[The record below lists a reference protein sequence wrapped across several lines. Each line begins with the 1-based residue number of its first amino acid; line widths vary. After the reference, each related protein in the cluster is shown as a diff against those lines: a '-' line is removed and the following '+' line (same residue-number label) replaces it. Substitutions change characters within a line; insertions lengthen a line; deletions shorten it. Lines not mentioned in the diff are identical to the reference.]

1 MASIA
6 AQYAICFDWSEFL
19 VMVPR
24 NDFRGV
30 HPELSS
36 LGALRCAL
44 ACAIEAQRS
53 ERWCLALW
61 GRFIRMR
68 DGFRCVHCESRHG
81 IQAHHIFRRVTFP
94 EGKYELGN
102 GITLCRVCHKLL
114 HSEFNR
120 RPH

>member
-1 MASIA
+1 
-6 AQYAICFDWSEFL
+6 
-19 VMVPR
+19 
-24 NDFRGV
+24 
-30 HPELSS
+30 
-36 LGALRCAL
+36 
-44 ACAIEAQRS
+44 
-53 ERWCLALW
+53 
-61 GRFIRMR
+61 MR